1 MFIHHACVGTSYSW
15 LKPSEPSA
23 MNVGCSSYNKNDDG
37 KTTRSTLANDS
48 TATSST
54 TTTIRNKAF

>member
-1 MFIHHACVGTSYSW
+1 MLAVVVII
-15 LKPSEPSA
+15 KI
-23 MNVGCSSYNKNDDG
+23 DDG